1 MFAVASIRPALAKGS
16 AKGSA
21 GKIRSVTSDARR
33 AVPTLSPISEAKL
46 SEPVDASALAYGLS
60 RRDVLHAGLAAAFA
74 AAAAPSPAL
83 AAYGAAT
90 GSDEV
95 VESGPVTFSTFYG
108 AAAPPAT
115 YGTLGGTTKD
125 KAKYSYE
132 VPSNWKEEAPTKV
145 EKGAGGQDSRF
156 VLIGSRGFTK
166 CYCLTLNR
174 AGEDGA
180 AFDLTDK
187 ALNAIAGAD
196 SKLQEAITTGKVTSK
211 KSSADGQDYTTYG
224 VTQSTVPGEFAIKI
238 TVDNTGRLFA
248 FVLTA
253 PERTYEQERKN
264 FTRIVDSFR
273 TYNSVS
279 QFV

>member
-1 MFAVASIRPALAKGS
+1 MFAVTSSPALAKGS
-16 AKGSA
+16 AKA
-21 GKIRSVTSDARR
+21 RKTRSVTSETRR
-33 AVPTLSPISEAKL
+33 AVPRTRALSEAKRA
-46 SEPVDASALAYGLS
+46 EPLDASEVTRVRS
-60 RRDVLHAGLAAAFA
+60 RRDVLHAGIAAAFA
-74 AAAAPSPAL
+74 AVAAPSPAL

-90 GSDEV
+90 GGDDSDAADA
-95 VESGPVTFSTFYG
+95 GPVTFSTFYG

-145 EKGAGGQDSRF
+145 EKGAGGQDSRW
-156 VLIGSRGFTK
+156 VLVGSRGATK

-196 SKLQEAITTGKVTSK
+196 AKLQEAITTGVVTSK
-211 KSSADGQDYTTYG
+211 KGSADGQEYTTYS

>member
-1 MFAVASIRPALAKGS
+1 MFAVTSSPALAKGS
-16 AKGSA
+16 AKA
-21 GKIRSVTSDARR
+21 RKTRSVTSETRR
-33 AVPTLSPISEAKL
+33 AVPRTRALSEAKRA
-46 SEPVDASALAYGLS
+46 EPLDASEVTRVRS

-74 AAAAPSPAL
+74 AVAAPSPAL

-90 GSDEV
+90 GGDDAADA
-95 VESGPVTFSTFYG
+95 GPVTFSTFYG

-145 EKGAGGQDSRF
+145 EKGAGGQDSRW
-156 VLIGSRGFTK
+156 VLVGSRGATK

-196 SKLQEAITTGKVTSK
+196 AKLQEAITTGKVTSA
-211 KSSADGQDYTTYG
+211 KSSADGQDYTTYS

-238 TVDNTGRLFA
+238 TIDNTGRLFA

-253 PERTYEQERKN
+253 PERTYEQERKI